1 MDDIITLN
9 DLRSRLR
16 GVRSMDDFHDMA
28 RDIYKNKEAYGID
41 KKTDIYLLF
50 VYVLNDRIDK
60 LEGMI

>member
-1 MDDIITLN
+1 
-9 DLRSRLR
+9 
-16 GVRSMDDFHDMA
+16 MDDFRDIA

-41 KKTDIYLLF
+41 KKADIYLLF